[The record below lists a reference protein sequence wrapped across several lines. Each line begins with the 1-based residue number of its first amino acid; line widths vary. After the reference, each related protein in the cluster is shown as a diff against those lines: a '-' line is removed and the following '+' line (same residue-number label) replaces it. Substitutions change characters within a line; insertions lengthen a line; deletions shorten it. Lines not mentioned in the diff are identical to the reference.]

1 MRRIISTVMTVAVCV
16 SAVFAQPPAYS
27 GEQQRAIKSLS
38 QQEIDDYLSGAGM
51 GFAKTAE
58 LNSYPGPRHVLEL
71 AEQLNLTEQQ
81 ASRSK
86 VLFEAMRSDAVR
98 LGKAIVEQEHALNKL
113 FAQHT
118 INPKKLSEAI
128 GHIAVLQGK
137 LRAVHLSAH
146 IEMQQLLTTEQIEKY
161 DELRGY
167 AARQDSQGNEHQH
180 KH

>member
-1 MRRIISTVMTVAVCV
+1 MRRIISTVMTVVVCV
-16 SAVFAQPPAYS
+16 SAVFAQQSAYS

-51 GFAKTAE
+51 GYAKAAE
-58 LNSYPGPRHVLEL
+58 FNSYPGPRHVLEL

-86 VLFEAMRSDAVR
+86 ELFEAMRKDAVR
-98 LGKAIVEQEHALNKL
+98 LGQAIVEQEHALNKL
-113 FAQHT
+113 FALNVIGQKQLT
-118 INPKKLSEAI
+118 EAI
-128 GHIAVLQGK
+128 GQIVVLQGE
-137 LRAVHLSAH
+137 LRTVHLSAH
-146 IEMQQLLTTEQIEKY
+146 IEMKQLLTTEQIRKY

-167 AARQDSQGNEHQH
+167 TARQDSPNNEHQH

>member
-1 MRRIISTVMTVAVCV
+1 MRRIISTVMTVVVCV
-16 SAVFAQPPAYS
+16 SAVFAQQSAYS

-51 GFAKTAE
+51 GYAKAAE
-58 LNSYPGPRHVLEL
+58 FNSYPGPRHVLEL

-86 VLFEAMRSDAVR
+86 ELFEAMRKDAVR
-98 LGKAIVEQEHALNKL
+98 LGTAIVEQENALNKL

-118 INPKKLSEAI
+118 ISPKKLSEAI
-128 GHIAVLQGK
+128 GHIAVLQGE

-146 IEMQQLLTTEQIEKY
+146 LAMKELLSQQQIEKY

-167 AARQDSQGNEHQH
+167 TARQDSPNNEHQH